1 MPRPTLLYGP
11 VPSRRL
17 GLSLGVDLL
26 PFKTCSMDCVYC
38 QLGSVPRTVIR
49 RREFVPVAK
58 VLAQVRAALGSGRWI
73 DAVTFSGSGEPTL
86 HSGIDRIIRGIKR
99 MTAIPVVVLTNS
111 STLVTPAGRKAIAGA
126 DIVVPSLDAATE
138 RVFARVNRPHRGLSA
153 AKIIAGLVELRKTF
167 RGQIWLEIML
177 VKGVN
182 DGPAHLRALKKAA
195 ERIRP
200 DRVQLNTVVRPP
212 AERTARALSP
222 ADMDRIRKFFGEKTE
237 TLVRGIK
244 HSSAPISQM
253 STAEPPRPE
262 CGGNDPQTKSGAP
275 AAVASFKDAGQSC
288 GPEDLEA
295 AVLATAGRRPVTAA
309 DLSRSLGVPA
319 ADIRKL
325 AARLEREGRL
335 RSVRHDGRVYFERP

>member
-1 MPRPTLLYGP
+1 MTPQAFLYGP

-17 GLSLGVDLL
+17 GFSLGVDIL

-38 QLGSVPRTVIR
+38 QLGSVPRTVVR
-49 RREFVPVAK
+49 RREYVPVAD
-58 VLAQVRAALGSGRWI
+58 VLAQIKAALGSGRRI

-99 MTAIPVVVLTNS
+99 MTSIPVVVLTNS
-111 STLVTPAGRKAIAGA
+111 STLTSPAGRKAIARG

-138 RVFARVNRPHRGLSA
+138 RVFARINRPHKGLTA
-153 AKIIAGLVELRKTF
+153 EKIIAGLVAFRKAF
-167 RGQIWLEIML
+167 RGRIWLEIML
-177 VKGVN
+177 VKGFN

-222 ADMDRIRKFFGEKTE
+222 AEMERIRKLFGEKAE
-237 TLVRGIK
+237 VIASFKKAGQSGGPEDKDAALVRGIK
-244 HSSAPISQM
+244 
-253 STAEPPRPE
+253 PRPE
-262 CGGNDPQTKSGAP
+262 CGGNDPQAEPGAP
-275 AAVASFKDAGQSC
+275 AAAI
-288 GPEDLEA
+288 
-295 AVLATAGRRPVTAA
+295 LAMAGRRPVTAA

-319 ADIRKL
+319 ADIRNL
-325 AARLEREGRL
+325 AARLEKDGRL
-335 RSVRHDGRVYFERP
+335 RSIRHGGRTYYEKP